1 MFGFVGTVEEE
12 LQIGTTKMRLLVSK
26 KGKRVVELWSSLS
39 DTWRVTHRESDAYDQ
54 WLKWKATADN
64 IKI

>member
-26 KGKRVVELWSSLS
+26 KGKHVVELWSSLS
-39 DTWRVTHRESDAYDQ
+39 DTWRVTHREWDAYDQ
-54 WLKWKATADN
+54 WLKWKATAEN

>member
-39 DTWRVTHRESDAYDQ
+39 DAWRVTHRESYAYDQ
-54 WLKWKATADN
+54 WLKWKATAEN